1 MPYPYN
7 MTGYQGWQGQVQMPN
22 PANMYQR
29 NQPIHMMIRV
39 HGKEGVD
46 AFQMPADSDALL
58 LDDTGPYIWAKV
70 TDGAGYSDPV
80 RYRLVPDPI
89 KELTPGDY
97 VTRDELAQLNE
108 KIDKLIGAFDGQP
121 DIRHDEPKAEPVAE
135 PGRSRSKGNGAGSPK

>member
-7 MTGYQGWQGQVQMPN
+7 NYQGWQGQVQMPN

-89 KELTPGDY
+89 KELTPVDFI
-97 VTRDELAQLNE
+97 TRDEFTQLND
-108 KIDKLIGAFDGQP
+108 KIDKLIGALDGQP
-121 DIRHDEPKAEPVAE
+121 DIRHDEPAQEPAPE
-135 PGRSRSKGNGAGSPK
+135 PSRSRSRGNGSGSSK

>member
-1 MPYPYN
+1 MPNMYNNYP
-7 MTGYQGWQGQVQMPN
+7 GWVGQVQMPN

-46 AFQMPADSDALL
+46 AFQMGPDSDALL
-58 LDDTGPYIWAKV
+58 LDDTGPYIWAKI

-80 RYRLVPDPI
+80 RYRLVPDPV

-108 KIDKLIGAFDGQP
+108 KIDKLIGAFDGKP
-121 DIRHDEPKAEPVAE
+121 DIRHDEPKAEPAPE
-135 PGRSRSKGNGAGSPK
+135 PSRTRSRGNGPGSSK

>member
-1 MPYPYN
+1 MPNMYN
-7 MTGYQGWQGQVQMPN
+7 GYQGWQGQVQMPN

-29 NQPIHMMIRV
+29 NQPLHMMIRV

-46 AFQMPADSDALL
+46 AFQMGPDSDALL

-97 VTRDELAQLNE
+97 VTREEFMRLDEKL
-108 KIDKLIGAFDGQP
+108 DKLIGAFDGKP
-121 DIRHDEPKAEPVAE
+121 DIRHDEPAQEPAPE
-135 PGRSRSKGNGAGSPK
+135 PSRSRARGNGSGSSK

>member
-7 MTGYQGWQGQVQMPN
+7 NFQGWQGQVQMPN

-29 NQPIHMMIRV
+29 NQPLHMMIRV

-97 VTRDELAQLNE
+97 ITRDEFTQLNE
-108 KIDKLIGAFDGQP
+108 KIDRLIGAFDGQP
-121 DIRHDEPKAEPVAE
+121 D
-135 PGRSRSKGNGAGSPK
+135 SRNDGHEQKSRAKPSRTRPNGNGANDAE

>member
-1 MPYPYN
+1 MPNMYN
-7 MTGYQGWQGQVQMPN
+7 NYQGWQGQVQMPN

-29 NQPIHMMIRV
+29 NQPLHMMIRV

-46 AFQMPADSDALL
+46 AFQMGPDSDALL

-97 VTRDELAQLNE
+97 VTREEFMRLDE
-108 KIDKLIGAFDGQP
+108 KRDKLIGAFDGKP
-121 DIRHDEPKAEPVAE
+121 DFRHDEPAKEPASE
-135 PGRSRSKGNGAGSPK
+135 PGRARSRGNGSGSSK

>member
-1 MPYPYN
+1 MPNMYN
-7 MTGYQGWQGQVQMPN
+7 NYQGWQGQVQMPN

-29 NQPIHMMIRV
+29 NQPLHMMIRV

-46 AFQMPADSDALL
+46 AFQMGPDSDALL

-97 VTRDELAQLNE
+97 VTREEFMRLDEKL
-108 KIDKLIGAFDGQP
+108 DKLIGAFDGKP
-121 DIRHDEPKAEPVAE
+121 DFRHDEPAKEPASE
-135 PGRSRSKGNGAGSPK
+135 PGRARSRGNGSGSSK

>member
-7 MTGYQGWQGQVQMPN
+7 NYQGWQGQVQMPN

-97 VTRDELAQLNE
+97 ITRDEFTRLND

-121 DIRHDEPKAEPVAE
+121 DIRHDEPAQQPAPEPSR
-135 PGRSRSKGNGAGSPK
+135 PRSRGNGASASK

>member
-1 MPYPYN
+1 MPNMYNNYP
-7 MTGYQGWQGQVQMPN
+7 GWAGQVQMPN

-46 AFQMPADSDALL
+46 AFQMGPDSDALL

-89 KELTPGDY
+89 KELSSGDFI
-97 VTRDELAQLNE
+97 TRDEFAQLSD
-108 KIDKLIGAFDGQP
+108 KIDRLIGAFDGQS
-121 DIRHDEPKAEPVAE
+121 DIRHDEPAQEPATE
-135 PGRSRSKGNGAGSPK
+135 PSRQRTRGNGSGSSK